1 MLYMLICVE
10 TKMYFFLPKNLQR
23 SNLQN
28 LLSKKFEFHYTEQ

>member
-10 TKMYFFLPKNLQR
+10 TKMYFFLPKNLQ
-23 SNLQN
+23 NLQN